1 MLALLFFLLL
11 CILINNIEQGG
22 SQMQCQC
29 DQLVPGPGEVSNAVD
44 QQTSKSRFLFLDIC
58 PATERSVEC
67 VDELTIKDYL
77 LD

>member
-1 MLALLFFLLL
+1 
-11 CILINNIEQGG
+11 
-22 SQMQCQC
+22 MQCQC